1 MSAGANRKNGK
12 QASCEPCRRG
22 KVRCDHRMPIC
33 DRCRRRNMGSEC
45 WYHPAP
51 LTRPS
56 KRTRT
61 SSPERTETDY
71 AAPAAQTVPVTTSA
85 PLGTLSVHA
94 GAGDSGHGNVLFTTI
109 DQSRRSTPLLPLLS
123 LRRLDN
129 TIPQHVPLTAIYD
142 DRGNETL
149 DGDLRSI
156 TRILGHLQ
164 HYKTIRTLVT
174 EYYCLDQIAVVPS
187 HLVLPV
193 LADLEHLQ
201 EDIMHQQA
209 TTDNAVSTVDESA
222 TARRVLNTTSSKMA
236 LTSSTSLAG
245 FVGFYSGPNLRLES
259 IGLIFT
265 IAARV
270 ARLGLAHHGEIDHNF
285 VQAMFQCSAECLRLA
300 RELASEMND
309 VIIWLS
315 YENLRLSTTIQ
326 GYAGS
331 NVWRRLGGLSTD
343 IFALE
348 LHREAAIAKA
358 PVFLAECRRRVF
370 AAAFH
375 WDKFLAALFDR
386 PPRIPGYYAD
396 CAPPSELT
404 DDQLCLTRLG
414 CDPASFAQA
423 DGWSGGDSCCSAT
436 WIRALYLLSQLR
448 DKALV
453 HHLKP
458 LNDETRPELE
468 SVQPVCSGLIGSIIC
483 RLTTIRR
490 KLATQCKET
499 WHSLP
504 TRLRYDPT
512 CWKSDL
518 APISCLRSAEVYL
531 TYLQTQF
538 HIYRLLQKFN
548 GSYSPHL
555 VEACSSIIET
565 TLQIGG
571 LHDKADHHL
580 YSGFRASIVLCYGLP
595 SAITLINALR
605 TARRSMNRAQFA
617 DLVRQ
622 VSVRRLSVFIA
633 FLEGVYRPENA
644 NHALCI
650 KASGLM
656 SDALDEVLEYLLSL
670 AASEPD
676 ITGSDLTTYLPNET
690 QMGSSSKYLAAMENA
705 DSALDNL
712 FEWSAAD
719 LMDMND
725 WMDGID
731 WTNASG
737 GI

>member
-1 MSAGANRKNGK
+1 M
-12 QASCEPCRRG
+12 
-22 KVRCDHRMPIC
+22 
-33 DRCRRRNMGSEC
+33 
-45 WYHPAP
+45 
-51 LTRPS
+51 T
-56 KRTRT
+56 
-61 SSPERTETDY
+61 
-71 AAPAAQTVPVTTSA
+71 
-85 PLGTLSVHA
+85 
-94 GAGDSGHGNVLFTTI
+94 
-109 DQSRRSTPLLPLLS
+109 
-123 LRRLDN
+123 
-129 TIPQHVPLTAIYD
+129 
-142 DRGNETL
+142 
-149 DGDLRSI
+149 
-156 TRILGHLQ
+156 
-164 HYKTIRTLVT
+164 
-174 EYYCLDQIAVVPS
+174 
-187 HLVLPV
+187 
-193 LADLEHLQ
+193 
-201 EDIMHQQA
+201 
-209 TTDNAVSTVDESA
+209 
-222 TARRVLNTTSSKMA
+222 
-236 LTSSTSLAG
+236 LTSSTSLVE
-245 FVGFYSGPNLRLES
+245 FLGFYSGANLRLES

-309 VIIWLS
+309 VMIWLS

-348 LHREAAIAKA
+348 LHREAAIAKV
-358 PVFLAECRRRVF
+358 PFFLAECRRRVF

-396 CAPPSELT
+396 CAPPIELT

-414 CDPASFAQA
+414 YDPTSSVQA
-423 DGWSGGDSCCSAT
+423 HGWSHGSSSCSAT

-458 LNDETRPELE
+458 LDDETRTEL
-468 SVQPVCSGLIGSIIC
+468 
-483 RLTTIRR
+483 R
-490 KLATQCKET
+490 KLAIQCKET
-499 WHSLP
+499 WQSLP
-504 TRLRYDPT
+504 ARLRYDPA
-512 CWKSDL
+512 CWESDL

-555 VEACSSIIET
+555 VEACSSIVET

-571 LHDKADHHL
+571 FHDKADHHL

-595 SAITLINALR
+595 SAITLINALK

-617 DLVRQ
+617 DLVRR
-622 VSVRRLSVFIA
+622 VSVRRLSVFVT

-656 SDALDEVLEYLLSL
+656 SDALDELLEYLLSL
-670 AASEPD
+670 AASEPEV
-676 ITGSDLTTYLPNET
+676 TRPNVTTCLPNET
-690 QMGSSSKYLAAMENA
+690 QMGSSSDYLAAMEHA

-712 FEWSAAD
+712 VDWGVAN

-731 WTNASG
+731 WMNASG

>member
-1 MSAGANRKNGK
+1 MSAGASRKNGK

-33 DRCRRRNMGSEC
+33 DRCRRRNTGSEC

-61 SSPERTETDY
+61 PSLERTYPGY
-71 AAPAAQTVPVTTSA
+71 AELAAQTIPVTTSA
-85 PLGTLSVHA
+85 PLENAFIVA
-94 GAGDSGHGNVLFTTI
+94 GAGDSEHGNILSLTTGPG
-109 DQSRRSTPLLPLLS
+109 SRSPPLLPLLS

-129 TIPQHVPLTAIYD
+129 NIPQHVPPIAVYD

-149 DGDLRSI
+149 DGDLLSI
-156 TRILGHLQ
+156 TRILGHVQ
-164 HYKTIRTLVT
+164 HYKTIRNLVT
-174 EYYCLDQIAVVPS
+174 EYYRLDQIAVVPS

-193 LADLEHLQ
+193 ISDLEHLQ

-209 TTDNAVSTVDESA
+209 TTDNAASTAVSSA
-222 TARRVLNTTSSKMA
+222 TARRIFNTTSSKMA
-236 LTSSTSLAG
+236 LTSTSSLAE
-245 FVGFYSGPNLRLES
+245 FLSFYSGANLRLES

-270 ARLGLAHHGEIDHNF
+270 ARLGLAHHGEIDHSF

-300 RELASEMND
+300 RELAVEMND
-309 VIIWLS
+309 VIVWLS
-315 YENLRLSTTIQ
+315 YENLRLATTVQ
-326 GYAGS
+326 GYAGP

-358 PVFLAECRRRVF
+358 PFFLAECRRRVF

-396 CAPPSELT
+396 CAPPIELT
-404 DDQLCLTRLG
+404 DDQLCLTRFG
-414 CDPASFAQA
+414 CEPTSFAQV
-423 DGWSGGDSCCSAT
+423 DGWSDGSSSCSAT

-458 LNDETRPELE
+458 LDHETRPKLN
-468 SVQPVCSGLIGSIIC
+468 SFFTKPKMC
-483 RLTTIRR
+483 RLTTSSR
-490 KLATQCKET
+490 KLAIQCKET
-499 WHSLP
+499 WQSLP
-504 TRLRYDPT
+504 ARLRYDPA
-512 CWKSDL
+512 CWTSDL

-538 HIYRLLQKFN
+538 HIYRLLQKSN
-548 GSYSPHL
+548 GSYSPDL
-555 VEACSSIIET
+555 VEACSSIVET

-571 LHDKADHHL
+571 FHDKADHHL
-580 YSGFRASIVLCYGLP
+580 YRGFRASIVLCYGLP
-595 SAITLINALR
+595 SAITLINALK
-605 TARRSMNRAQFA
+605 TARRSMSRAQFA
-617 DLVRQ
+617 DLVRR
-622 VSVRRLSVFIA
+622 VSIRRLSVFVT

-656 SDALDEVLEYLLSL
+656 SDALDEVLDYLLSL
-670 AASEPD
+670 AASEPE
-676 ITGSDLTTYLPNET
+676 ITGPNLTTHAPNEI
-690 QMGSSSKYLAAMENA
+690 QVGSSSHNLAAVEPA
-705 DSALDNL
+705 DSSLDIL
-712 FEWSAAD
+712 IDWGAAN

-731 WTNASG
+731 WMNASG